1 MCCNIDQ
8 AVLAMS
14 VTRLEAN
21 FDAYFQL
28 ADGLNGWKMR
38 GNQGFAVYGVFWAP
52 SKKTL
57 KLSLK
62 SPSQG

>member
-1 MCCNIDQ
+1 MRLSWPQQQTRDIDQ

-14 VTRLEAN
+14 VTQLGAN

-52 SKKTL
+52 SKNTL
-57 KLSLK
+57 
-62 SPSQG
+62 